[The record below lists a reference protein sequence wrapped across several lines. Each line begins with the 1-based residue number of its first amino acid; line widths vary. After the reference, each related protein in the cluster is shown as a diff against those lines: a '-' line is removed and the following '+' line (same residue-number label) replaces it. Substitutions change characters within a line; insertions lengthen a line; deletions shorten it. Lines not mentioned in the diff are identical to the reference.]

1 MRIAMA
7 RAPHKKTLDT
17 YASKRAFD
25 ITPEPA
31 PLVPSR
37 SGPLL
42 FVVQEHAARR
52 LHYVF
57 RLEWDGVL
65 KSWAIPKGLLIEPG
79 EKHLAVHVEDHPL
92 DYGPFEGVIP
102 PKQYGAGKVI
112 VWDCG
117 IYSPDEGGALAFHD
131 RAAAEQRMRAD
142 LAKGKISVT
151 LAGAKLK
158 GSYALVRTAKEP
170 NSWLLIKHRDSW
182 PKRVL
187 AGEDLAS
194 SVLTANTVQSIGP
207 SPRRIVLAALIPS
220 GPHENLPAELA
231 PMLASDADEPST
243 RPGWLHEPK
252 LDGYR
257 VLAFVTGG
265 KATLRSRNGLDLT
278 ASFPTLVAEL
288 GRQPIQP
295 LVLDGEIVGFE
306 NGRPSF
312 NAMQKRS
319 QLATEREI
327 AEAEQTL
334 PAVFYAFDILHL
346 LGMNLR
352 GAAYE
357 DRRRY
362 LNQCLFPLPHV
373 QPVHTETDG
382 YALYRASIAA
392 GLEGIVSKKA
402 DSIYEPGRRSPHW
415 LKVKAVQTAEFVIGG
430 FTAGEGHRRDGFGA
444 LLLGYWDEHAKLRY
458 AGHVG
463 SGFNDRTLAEIR
475 RRLDALKIAES
486 PFGTKPD
493 LHAPTA
499 WVRPALIAEVQY
511 HEWTPSGTLRA
522 PVFLRLRD
530 DVDAKS
536 VRRKGAGGIATH
548 SESTDLVTSVL
559 QQLATKES
567 SLALT
572 VGAHRVHLSQL
583 DKILWPAHKKWRA
596 ATKGDLLRYLAAM
609 APYMLP
615 HLANRPL
622 TLIRMPDG
630 IFGESFFQKHLTQ
643 NLPSFVETVEVYSK
657 SKTENHVYPLCNNL
671 PTLLWLGQL
680 GTLEFHVWHSSLAET
695 GGRDAVYTG
704 SLANLEASALNHPDY
719 VVFDIDPY
727 IYSGKEAAGAEP
739 EFNKKAFVAGKQVAF
754 WLKELLD
761 ALGLR
766 SFVKTSGKTGL
777 HIFVPIART
786 LTFVEARSVCELIGR
801 HLMTQHP
808 ELITMDWSVEKRPG
822 KIFFDHNMNTR
833 GKTLNVAYSP
843 RGVPGAPVSMP
854 VTWEELPSV
863 LPPDFRMDNAPKLIA
878 ARGDVWRDL
887 HITRQSLEA
896 ALKMSAD

>member
-7 RAPHKKTLDT
+7 RVRKEKALAT

-25 ITPEPA
+25 VTPEPS
-31 PLVPSR
+31 PIVPAR

-52 LHYVF
+52 LHYDF

-79 EKHLAVHVEDHPL
+79 DKHLAVHVEDHPL

-117 IYSPDEGGALAFHD
+117 VYSPDEGGSLAFDD
-131 RAAAEQRMRAD
+131 RAAAEARMRED
-142 LAKGKISVT
+142 LAKGKISIT
-151 LAGAKLK
+151 LAGTKLK
-158 GSYALVRTAKEP
+158 GSYALIRTAKEP
-170 NSWLLIKHRDSW
+170 KSWLLIKHRDRW
-182 PKRVL
+182 PKRPL
-187 AGEDLAS
+187 AEEDLARS
-194 SVLTANTVQSIGP
+194 ALTAQTVQSIGP
-207 SPRRIVLAALIPS
+207 APRRVALAALIPH
-220 GPHENLPAELA
+220 GPREDPPAKLA
-231 PMLASDADEPST
+231 PMLASDADEPSA

-257 VLAFVTGG
+257 VLAFVRAG
-265 KATLRSRNGLDLT
+265 KVTLRSRSGLDLT
-278 ASFPTLVAEL
+278 AAYPAIVAEL
-288 GRQPIQP
+288 EQQPVQP
-295 LVLDGEIVGFE
+295 VVLDGEIVAFE
-306 NGRPSF
+306 EGRPSF

-319 QLATEREI
+319 QLSTPREL
-327 AEAEQTL
+327 ADAEQTL
-334 PAVFYAFDILHL
+334 PTVFYAFDILHA

-362 LNQCLFPLPHV
+362 LNQCLFPTPHV
-373 QPVHTETDG
+373 QPVHAETDS
-382 YALYRASIAA
+382 YALFQASIAT
-392 GLEGIVSKKA
+392 GLEGIVSKKV
-402 DSIYEPGRRSPHW
+402 DSIYEPGRRSTSW
-415 LKVKAVQTAEFVIGG
+415 VKVKAVQSGEFVIGG

-444 LLLGYWDEHAKLRY
+444 LLLGFWDEHAEFRY

-463 SGFNDRTLAEIR
+463 SGFDSRAVAEIR
-475 RRLDALKIAES
+475 RRLDPLQIGVC
-486 PFGTKPD
+486 PFSTRPD
-493 LHAPTA
+493 LHAPTT
-499 WVRPALIAEVQY
+499 WVRPRLAVEVQY

-530 DVDAKS
+530 DVDASS
-536 VRRKGAGGIATH
+536 VRRHAAEGAATRN
-548 SESTDLVTSVL
+548 ESADMVTSVL
-559 QQLATKES
+559 QQLAGKPA
-567 SLALT
+567 SLSLR
-572 VGAHRVHLSQL
+572 VGAHRIGLSQL
-583 DKILWPAHKKWRA
+583 DKILWPAHGKRRA
-596 ATKGDLLRYLAAM
+596 VTKGDLLRYLAAV
-609 APYMLP
+609 APHMLP

-630 IFGESFFQKHLTQ
+630 IYGESFFQKHLTQ
-643 NLPSFVETVEVYSK
+643 KLPPFVETVEVYSK

-680 GTLEFHVWHSSLAET
+680 GTLEFHVWHSSLADSE
-695 GGRDAVYTG
+695 GRQSLYTG

-739 EFNKKAFVAGKQVAF
+739 EFNKKAFVAGKTVAF

-761 ALGLR
+761 ALSLQ

-786 LTFVEARSVCELIGR
+786 LTFPEARSVCELIGR
-801 HLMTQHP
+801 HLMAQHP
-808 ELITMDWSVEKRPG
+808 DLITMDWSVEKRPG
-822 KIFFDHNMNTR
+822 KIFFDHNMNAR

-854 VTWEELPSV
+854 VTWEELPEV
-863 LPPDFRMDNAPKLIA
+863 LPPDFRIDNVPKLMD
-878 ARGDVWRDL
+878 ARADAWRDL
-887 HITRQSLEA
+887 HNTRQSVEA
-896 ALKMSAD
+896 ALRMSAG

>member
-1 MRIAMA
+1 M
-7 RAPHKKTLDT
+7 
-17 YASKRAFD
+17 
-25 ITPEPA
+25 
-31 PLVPSR
+31 
-37 SGPLL
+37 
-42 FVVQEHAARR
+42 
-52 LHYVF
+52 
-57 RLEWDGVL
+57 
-65 KSWAIPKGLLIEPG
+65 
-79 EKHLAVHVEDHPL
+79 
-92 DYGPFEGVIP
+92 
-102 PKQYGAGKVI
+102 
-112 VWDCG
+112 
-117 IYSPDEGGALAFHD
+117 
-131 RAAAEQRMRAD
+131 
-142 LAKGKISVT
+142 
-151 LAGAKLK
+151 
-158 GSYALVRTAKEP
+158 
-170 NSWLLIKHRDSW
+170 
-182 PKRVL
+182 
-187 AGEDLAS
+187 
-194 SVLTANTVQSIGP
+194 
-207 SPRRIVLAALIPS
+207 
-220 GPHENLPAELA
+220 
-231 PMLASDADEPST
+231 
-243 RPGWLHEPK
+243 
-252 LDGYR
+252 
-257 VLAFVTGG
+257 
-265 KATLRSRNGLDLT
+265 
-278 ASFPTLVAEL
+278 
-288 GRQPIQP
+288 
-295 LVLDGEIVGFE
+295 VLDGEIVGFE

-319 QLATEREI
+319 QLSTEREI
-327 AEAEQTL
+327 AEAEQNL

-373 QPVHTETDG
+373 QPVHTETNG
-382 YALYRASIAA
+382 YALYQASIKA

-402 DSIYEPGRRSPHW
+402 DSIYEPGRRSHHW
-415 LKVKAVQTAEFVIGG
+415 LKVKAVQTAELVIGG
-430 FTAGEGHRRDGFGA
+430 FTAGEGHRREGFGA
-444 LLLGYWDEHAKLRY
+444 LLLGYWDEHAKFRY

-475 RRLDALKIAES
+475 RRLETLKIGES
-486 PFGTKPD
+486 PFSTKPD

-499 WVRPALIAEVQY
+499 WARPALVAEVQY

-536 VRRKGAGGIATH
+536 VRRQGTGEIATGN
-548 SESTDLVTSVL
+548 ESTDLVTSVL

-572 VGAHRVHLSQL
+572 IGAHRVHLSQL

-615 HLANRPL
+615 HLASRPL

-630 IFGESFFQKHLTQ
+630 IYGESFFQKHLTQ
-643 NLPSFVETVEVYSK
+643 KLPSFVETVEVYSK
-657 SKTENHVYPLCNNL
+657 TKTENHVYPLCNNL

-680 GTLEFHVWHSSLAET
+680 GTLEFHVWHSTLAET
-695 GGRDAVYTG
+695 AGRDAVYTG

-739 EFNKKAFVAGKQVAF
+739 EFNKKAFVAGKKVAF

-761 ALGLR
+761 ALSLR

-777 HIFVPIART
+777 HIFVPIERT

-801 HLMTQHP
+801 HLMAQHP
-808 ELITMDWSVEKRPG
+808 DLITMDWSVEKRPG

-854 VTWEELPSV
+854 VTWEELPGV
-863 LPPDFRMDNAPKLIA
+863 LPPDFRMDNVPKVMA
-878 ARGDVWRDL
+878 NRGDVWRDL
-887 HITRQSLEA
+887 HNTRQSVEA
-896 ALKMSAD
+896 ALKMSAG

>member
-7 RAPHKKTLDT
+7 RAQNDKALGT

-25 ITPEPA
+25 VTPEPA
-31 PLVPSR
+31 PLVSKR

-52 LHYVF
+52 LHYDF

-102 PKQYGAGKVI
+102 AKQYGAGKVI

-117 IYSPDEGGALAFHD
+117 IYSPDEGGSLAFDD
-131 RAAAEQRMRAD
+131 RAAAEERMRAD
-142 LAKGKISVT
+142 MAKGKISVT
-151 LAGAKLK
+151 LAGSKLK

-170 NSWLLIKHRDSW
+170 NSWLLIKHRDRW

-187 AGEDLAS
+187 PADDLAR
-194 SVLTANTVQSIGP
+194 SVLTAHTVQSIGP
-207 SPRRIVLAALIPS
+207 SPPRVPLAFLTPN
-220 GPHENLPAELA
+220 GPRESLPAKLA

-257 VLAFVTGG
+257 VLASVADGEV
-265 KATLRSRNGLDLT
+265 TLRSRNGLDLT

-288 GRQPIQP
+288 AQQPAQP
-295 LVLDGEIVGFE
+295 VIFDGEIVGFE
-306 NGRPSF
+306 NGKPSF
-312 NAMQKRS
+312 NAIQRRA
-319 QLATEREI
+319 QLSTQREI

-334 PAVFYAFDILHL
+334 PTVFYAFDILHL

-352 GAAYE
+352 GARYV
-357 DRRRY
+357 DRHRY
-362 LNQCLFPLPHV
+362 LNQCLNPLPHV
-373 QPVHTETDG
+373 QSVHTDTNG
-382 YALYRASIAA
+382 YALYQASIAA

-402 DSIYEPGRRSPHW
+402 DSIYEPGKRSPHW

-430 FTAGEGHRRDGFGA
+430 FTTGEGHRRTGFGA
-444 LLLGYWDEHAKLRY
+444 LLLGYWDEQTKFRY

-463 SGFNDRTLAEIR
+463 SGFNDRTLADIR
-475 RRLDALKIAES
+475 QCLDALKVPEC
-486 PFGTKPD
+486 PFSTKPD
-493 LHAPTA
+493 LHAPTT
-499 WVRPALIAEVQY
+499 WVRPALVAEVQY

-530 DVDAKS
+530 DVDVKS
-536 VRRKGAGGIATH
+536 VRRGLAGEMATRN
-548 SESTDLVTSVL
+548 ESTDLVTSVV
-559 QQLATKES
+559 QQLATKQS

-596 ATKGDLLRYLAAM
+596 TTKGDLLRYLAAM

-630 IFGESFFQKHLTQ
+630 IYGEAFFQKHLTQ
-643 NLPSFVETVEVYSK
+643 KLPSFVETVEVYSK
-657 SKTENHVYPLCNNL
+657 SKTQNHVYPLCNNL

-680 GTLEFHVWHSSLAET
+680 GTLEFHVWHSSLAES
-695 GGRDAVYTG
+695 GRDAVYTG
-704 SLANLEASALNHPDY
+704 SLANLEASALNYPDY

-761 ALGLR
+761 ALSLR

-801 HLMTQHP
+801 HLMAQHP
-808 ELITMDWSVEKRPG
+808 DLITMDWSVDKRPG

-854 VTWEELPSV
+854 VTWEELPDV
-863 LPPDFRMDNAPKLIA
+863 LPPDFRMANVPKLMA

-887 HITRQSLEA
+887 HNTRQSLES
-896 ALKMSAD
+896 ALKMSPA

>member
-1 MRIAMA
+1 MA
-7 RAPHKKTLDT
+7 RAQNAKDLAT

-25 ITPEPA
+25 VTPEPSPA
-31 PLVPSR
+31 VPLR

-52 LHYVF
+52 LHYDF

-65 KSWAIPKGLLIEPG
+65 KSWAIPKGLLIDPG

-117 IYSPDEGGALAFHD
+117 IYSPDEDGVLAFDD
-131 RAAAEQRMRAD
+131 RAAAERRMRAD
-142 LAKGKISVT
+142 MAKGKISVT
-151 LAGAKLK
+151 LAGTKLK

-170 NSWLLIKHRDSW
+170 NSWLLIKHRDRW
-182 PKRVL
+182 PKRIL
-187 AGEDLAS
+187 AEDDLAR
-194 SVLTANTVQSIGP
+194 SVLTGQTVQSIGP
-207 SPRRIVLAALIPS
+207 SPRRIALAALIPN
-220 GPHENLPAELA
+220 GPRENLPTKLA
-231 PMLASDADEPST
+231 PMLASDADEPSS
-243 RPGWLHEPK
+243 RPGWFHEPK

-257 VLAFVTGG
+257 VLAFITAG
-265 KATLRSRNGLDLT
+265 KVTLRSRNGLDLT
-278 ASFPTLVAEL
+278 PSYPTIAAEL
-288 GRQPIQP
+288 AAQPVQP
-295 LVLDGEIVGFE
+295 MILDGEIVAFE

-312 NAMQKRS
+312 NAMQRRS
-319 QLATEREI
+319 QLSTEREI

-334 PAVFYAFDILHL
+334 PTVFYAFDILHL

-352 GAAYE
+352 GATYE

-362 LNQCLFPLPHV
+362 LNQCLIPLAHV

-382 YALYRASIAA
+382 YALYQASIAA

-402 DSIYEPGRRSPHW
+402 DSAYEPGRRSPFW
-415 LKVKAVQTAEFVIGG
+415 LKVKAVQSAEFVIGG
-430 FTAGEGHRRDGFGA
+430 FTAGEGHRRDAFGA

-463 SGFNDRTLAEIR
+463 SGFNDRTVAEIR
-475 RRLDALKIAES
+475 KRLVALKTAES
-486 PFGTKPD
+486 PFCTQPD
-493 LHAPTA
+493 LHAPTT
-499 WVRPALIAEVQY
+499 WVRPVLVAEVQY

-536 VRRKGAGGIATH
+536 VGRKGTAGITARN
-548 SESTDLVTSVL
+548 EATDLVTSVL
-559 QQLATKES
+559 RQLATKES
-567 SLALT
+567 SLSLQ
-572 VGAHRVHLSQL
+572 VGAHRIRVSQL
-583 DKILWPAHKKWRA
+583 DKALWPAHRKWRA
-596 ATKGDLLRYLAAM
+596 TTKGDLLRYLAAV

-630 IFGESFFQKHLTQ
+630 IYGESFFQKHLTQ
-643 NLPSFVETVEVYSK
+643 KLPPFVETVEVYSK
-657 SKTENHVYPLCNNL
+657 SKTENHTYPLCNNL

-680 GTLEFHVWHSSLAET
+680 GTLEFHVWHSSLAESE
-695 GGRDAVYTG
+695 GRSAYTG
-704 SLANLEASALNHPDY
+704 SLANLEASALNYPDY

-727 IYSGKEAAGAEP
+727 IYSGKEAPGAEP
-739 EFNKKAFVAGKQVAF
+739 EFNRKAFAAGKTVAL
-754 WLKELLD
+754 WLKDLLD
-761 ALGLR
+761 AMSLR

-786 LTFVEARSVCELIGR
+786 LTFAQARSVCELIGR
-801 HLMTQHP
+801 HLMAQHP
-808 ELITMDWSVEKRPG
+808 DLITMDWSVDKRPG
-822 KIFFDHNMNTR
+822 KIFFDHNMNAR

-843 RGVPGAPVSMP
+843 RGVAGAPVSMP
-854 VTWEELPSV
+854 VTWEELPDV
-863 LPPDFRMDNAPKLIA
+863 EPPDFRMDNVPKLMA

-887 HITRQSLEA
+887 LTTRQSLEA
-896 ALKMSAD
+896 ALNMSTA

>member
-1 MRIAMA
+1 MRIAMP
-7 RAPHKKTLDT
+7 RAQKEKALAT

-25 ITPEPA
+25 VTPEPT
-31 PLVPSR
+31 PLVPTR

-42 FVVQEHAARR
+42 FVIQEHAARR
-52 LHYVF
+52 LHYDF

-79 EKHLAVHVEDHPL
+79 EKHLAIHVEDHPL

-117 IYSPDEGGALAFHD
+117 IYSPDEGGSLAFHD
-131 RAAAEQRMRAD
+131 HALAEQRMRAD
-142 LAKGKISVT
+142 MAKGKISVT
-151 LAGAKLK
+151 LAGTKLK
-158 GSYALVRTAKEP
+158 GSYALVRTAREP
-170 NSWLLIKHRDSW
+170 NSWLLIKHRDRW
-182 PKRVL
+182 AKRVL
-187 AGEDLAS
+187 AEKDLGRSA
-194 SVLTANTVQSIGP
+194 LTAQTVESIGP
-207 SPRRIVLAALIPS
+207 SPRRTALAALIPH
-220 GPHENLPAELA
+220 GPRENLPSKLA
-231 PMLASDADEPST
+231 PMLARDAAEPLP

-257 VLAFVTGG
+257 ALVFISAG
-265 KATLRSRNGLDLT
+265 KATLRSRNGLDIT
-278 ASFPTLVAEL
+278 SSYPAIVAEL
-288 GRQPIQP
+288 EQQPVQP
-295 LVLDGEIVGFE
+295 VVLDGEIVAFE
-306 NGRPSF
+306 DGGPSF
-312 NAMQKRS
+312 NAMQRRA
-319 QLATEREI
+319 QLSTAREI
-327 AEAEQTL
+327 ADAEQTL
-334 PAVFYAFDILHL
+334 PTVFYAFDILHV

-362 LNQCLFPLPHV
+362 LDQCLFPLPHV

-382 YALYRASIAA
+382 YALYQASIAA

-402 DSIYEPGRRSPHW
+402 DSIYEPGRRSPSW
-415 LKVKAVQTAEFVIGG
+415 VKVKAVQSAEFVIGG

-444 LLLGYWDEHAKLRY
+444 LLLGFWDEQAKFRY

-463 SGFNDRTLAEIR
+463 SGFDARTVAAIR
-475 RRLDALKIAES
+475 RRLDALKIGEC
-486 PFGTKPD
+486 PFSVKPE
-493 LHAPTA
+493 LHAPTT
-499 WVRPALIAEVQY
+499 WVRPVVTAEVQY

-536 VRRKGAGGIATH
+536 VRRQPAAATATR
-548 SESTDLVTSVL
+548 SEPADLVTGVL
-559 QQLATKES
+559 QQLASKQACL
-567 SLALT
+567 SLR
-572 VGAHRVHLSQL
+572 VGAHRIGLSQL
-583 DKILWPAHKKWRA
+583 DKVLWPAHKKRRA
-596 ATKGDLLRYLAAM
+596 VTKGDLLRYLAAM

-630 IFGESFFQKHLTQ
+630 IDGESFFQKHLTQ

-680 GTLEFHVWHSSLAET
+680 GTLEFHVWHSSLAEP
-695 GGRDAVYTG
+695 GGSRSVYSG

-739 EFNKKAFVAGKQVAF
+739 EFNKKAFGAGKEVAF

-761 ALGLR
+761 ALSLR

-786 LTFVEARSVCELIGR
+786 LTFIEARSVCELIGR
-801 HLMTQHP
+801 HLMAQHP
-808 ELITMDWSVEKRPG
+808 HLITMDWSVEKRPG

-833 GKTLNVAYSP
+833 GKTLNAAYSP

-854 VTWEELPSV
+854 VTWEELPGV
-863 LPPDFRMDNAPKLIA
+863 LPPDFRIDNVPKLMD
-878 ARGDVWRDL
+878 ARGDAWRDL
-887 HITRQSLEA
+887 QNTRQSVEA
-896 ALKMSAD
+896 ALKMSAG

>member
-1 MRIAMA
+1 MLVAMA
-7 RAPHKKTLDT
+7 RTQNEKTLAT
-17 YASKRAFD
+17 YAGKRAFNV
-25 ITPEPA
+25 TPEP
-31 PLVPSR
+31 PPVVPMR

-52 LHYVF
+52 LHYDF

-92 DYGPFEGVIP
+92 DYAPFEGVIP

-117 IYSPDEGGALAFHD
+117 IYSPDEGGQVVFQD

-142 LAKGKISVT
+142 AAKGKISVT
-151 LAGAKLK
+151 LMGAKLK

-170 NSWLLIKHRDSW
+170 NAWLLIKHRDDW
-182 PKRVL
+182 PQRAL
-187 AGEDLAS
+187 AEGALGD
-194 SVLTANTVQSIGP
+194 SVLTTHTVRSIGP
-207 SPRRIVLAALIPS
+207 SPRRVALAALVPN
-220 GPHENLPAELA
+220 GPRESLPTQLA
-231 PMLASDADEPST
+231 PMLASDADEPPT

-257 VLAFVTGG
+257 VLAFVSDD
-265 KATLRSRNGLDLT
+265 KVTLRSRNGLDIT
-278 ASFPTLVAEL
+278 ASFPTVAAEL
-288 GRQPIQP
+288 AQQPVRP
-295 LVLDGEIVGFE
+295 LILDGEIVAFE

-319 QLATEREI
+319 QLSTEREI
-327 AEAEQTL
+327 AEAEQSMPTVL
-334 PAVFYAFDILHL
+334 YAFDILHA

-362 LNQCLFPLPHV
+362 LSQCLLPLPHL
-373 QPVHTETDG
+373 QLVHAETDG
-382 YALYRASIAA
+382 YALYRASVAA
-392 GLEGIVSKKA
+392 GLEGVVSKKV
-402 DSIYEPGRRSPHW
+402 DSAYEAGKRSRAW
-415 LKVKAVQTAEFVIGG
+415 LKVKAVQMAEFVVGG
-430 FTAGEGHRRDGFGA
+430 FTTGEGHRRDGFGA
-444 LLLGYWDEHAKLRY
+444 LLLGYWDGHAKLRF

-463 SGFNDRTLAEIR
+463 TGFTDRTLSGIR
-475 RRLDALKIAES
+475 KQLDALKVAKS
-486 PFGTKPD
+486 PFLAQPE
-493 LHAPTA
+493 LNAPTT
-499 WVRPALIAEVQY
+499 WVRPALVAEVRYQ
-511 HEWTPSGTLRA
+511 EWTPGGTLRA

-530 DVDAKS
+530 DIDAKT
-536 VRRKGAGGIATH
+536 VRRKEAAQTGMGDEATDVV
-548 SESTDLVTSVL
+548 SSALR
-559 QQLATKES
+559 QLATKEPS
-567 SLALT
+567 VSMVL
-572 VGAHRVHLSQL
+572 GAHRIGLSQL
-583 DKILWPAHKKWRA
+583 DKALWPADKRRRA
-596 ATKGDLLRYLAAM
+596 VTKGDLLRYLAAM
-609 APYMLP
+609 ASYMLP

-630 IFGESFFQKHLTQ
+630 IYGESFFQKHLAQ
-643 NLPSFVETVEVYSK
+643 KLPPFVETVEVYSK

-680 GTLEFHVWHSSLAET
+680 GTLEFHVWHSSIAESE
-695 GGRDAVYTG
+695 GREAAYSG

-719 VVFDIDPY
+719 IVFDIDPY

-739 EFNKKAFVAGKQVAF
+739 EFNTKAFAAGKRVAF

-761 ALGLR
+761 ALSLR

-786 LTFVEARSVCELIGR
+786 LTFEQARSVCELIGR
-801 HLMTQHP
+801 HLMAQHP
-808 ELITMDWSVEKRPG
+808 DVITMDWGVQKREG

-833 GKTLNVAYSP
+833 GKTINVAYSP
-843 RGVPGAPVSMP
+843 RGVLGAPVSMP
-854 VTWEELPSV
+854 VTWEELPDV
-863 LPPDFRMDNAPKLIA
+863 LPPDFRIDNVPKLMST
-878 ARGDVWRDL
+878 RGDAWRDL
-887 HITRQSLEA
+887 HTTRQSVEA
-896 ALKMSAD
+896 ALKMSES

>member
-1 MRIAMA
+1 MRFAMA
-7 RAPHKKTLDT
+7 RAQDAKTLAT

-25 ITPEPA
+25 VTPEPS
-31 PLVPSR
+31 PLVPPR

-52 LHYVF
+52 LHYDF

-65 KSWAIPKGLLIEPG
+65 KSWAIPKGLLIDPG

-117 IYSPDEGGALAFHD
+117 IYSPDEGGTFTFDD
-131 RAAAEQRMRAD
+131 RAAAQRRMRED
-142 LAKGKISVT
+142 MAKGKISVT
-151 LAGAKLK
+151 LAGTKLK
-158 GSYALVRTAKEP
+158 GSFALVRTAKEP
-170 NSWLLIKHRDSW
+170 NSWLLIKHRDRW
-182 PKRVL
+182 LKRVL
-187 AGEDLAS
+187 PADDLAR
-194 SVLTANTVQSIGP
+194 SVLTAQTVQSIGP
-207 SPRRIVLAALIPS
+207 SPRRIALAALIPN
-220 GPHENLPAELA
+220 GPRESLPTKLA
-231 PMLASDADEPST
+231 PMLASEADEPST

-257 VLAFVTGG
+257 VLAYITAG
-265 KATLRSRNGLDLT
+265 KVTLRSRNGLDLT
-278 ASFPTLVAEL
+278 AAYPTIAAEL
-288 GRQPIQP
+288 ATQPVQP
-295 LVLDGEIVGFE
+295 MILDGELVGFE
-306 NGRPSF
+306 DGKPSF

-327 AEAEQTL
+327 AAAEQTL
-334 PAVFYAFDILHL
+334 PTVFYAFDIVHL

-357 DRRRY
+357 DRQRY
-362 LNQCLFPLPHV
+362 LSQCLMPQSHV
-373 QPVHTETDG
+373 QPVHTETDA
-382 YALYRASIAA
+382 YALYQASIAA

-402 DSIYEPGRRSPHW
+402 DSIYEPGRRSPYW
-415 LKVKAVQTAEFVIGG
+415 LKVKAVQTGEFVIGG
-430 FTAGEGHRRDGFGA
+430 FTAGEGHRRDEFGA
-444 LLLGYWDEHAKLRY
+444 LLLGYWDEHAKLHY

-463 SGFNDRTLAEIR
+463 SGFNDRMLTEIR
-475 RRLDALKIAES
+475 KRLAALRTGER
-486 PFGTKPD
+486 PFASEPD
-493 LHAPTA
+493 LHAPTT
-499 WVRPALIAEVQY
+499 WVLPALVAEVQY

-536 VRRKGAGGIATH
+536 VQRRDAAGATAR
-548 SESTDLVTSVL
+548 SDSTDVVTSVL
-559 QQLATKES
+559 RQLATKES
-567 SLALT
+567 SLSLQ
-572 VGAHRVHLSQL
+572 VGAHRIGVSQL
-583 DKILWPAHKKWRA
+583 DKTLWPAHKKWRA

-630 IFGESFFQKHLTQ
+630 IYGESFFQKHLTQ
-643 NLPSFVETVEVYSK
+643 KLPPFVETVEVYSK
-657 SKTENHVYPLCNNL
+657 SKTENHAYPLCNNL
-671 PTLLWLGQL
+671 ATLLWLGQL
-680 GTLEFHVWHSSLAET
+680 GTLEFHVWHSSLAESED
-695 GGRDAVYTG
+695 RAAYSG
-704 SLANLEASALNHPDY
+704 SLAKLEASALNYPDY

-727 IYSGKEAAGAEP
+727 IYSGKEAPGAEP
-739 EFNKKAFVAGKQVAF
+739 EFNRKAFEAGKTVAF

-761 ALGLR
+761 AMSLR

-786 LTFVEARSVCELIGR
+786 LTFVQARSVCELIGR
-801 HLMTQHP
+801 HLMAQHP
-808 ELITMDWSVEKRPG
+808 NVITMDWSVDKRPG
-822 KIFFDHNMNTR
+822 KIFFDHNMNAR

-854 VTWEELPSV
+854 VTWEELPGV
-863 LPPDFRMDNAPKLIA
+863 QPPDFRMDNAPKLMA
-878 ARGDVWRDL
+878 ARGDVWREL
-887 HITRQSLEA
+887 QTTRQSVEA
-896 ALKMSAD
+896 ALKMSTA

>member
-1 MRIAMA
+1 MA
-7 RAPHKKTLDT
+7 RAQKDKPLET
-17 YASKRAFD
+17 YAGKRAFNV
-25 ITPEPA
+25 TPEPR
-31 PLVPSR
+31 PVVPIR

-52 LHYVF
+52 LHYDF

-92 DYGPFEGVIP
+92 DYAPFEGVIP

-117 IYSPDEGGALAFHD
+117 IYSPDEGGPLVFHD
-131 RAAAEQRMRAD
+131 RGAAEQRMRAD
-142 LAKGKISVT
+142 AARGKISVT

-170 NSWLLIKHRDSW
+170 NSWLLIKHRDPW
-182 PKRVL
+182 PKRTL
-187 AGEDLAS
+187 AEDALAA
-194 SVLTANTVQSIGP
+194 SVLSAHTVQSIGP
-207 SPRRIVLAALIPS
+207 SPRRIALAALVPN
-220 GPHENLPAELA
+220 GPRGTMPAKLA
-231 PMLASDADEPST
+231 PMLASDADEPPT
-243 RPGWLHEPK
+243 RPGWVHEPK

-257 VLAFVTGG
+257 VLAFVTEE
-265 KATLRSRNGLDLT
+265 KVTLRSRNGLDIT
-278 ASFPTLVAEL
+278 AAFPTIAAEL
-288 GRQPIQP
+288 AQQPVRPVI
-295 LVLDGEIVGFE
+295 LDGEIVSFE

-319 QLATEREI
+319 QLSTEREI
-327 AEAEQTL
+327 TEAEQTMPTVL
-334 PAVFYAFDILHL
+334 YAFDILHV

-352 GAAYE
+352 GLTYE

-362 LNQCLFPLPHV
+362 LTQCLFPLPHV
-373 QPVHTETDG
+373 QLVHAGADG
-382 YALYRASIAA
+382 YALYRASVAA
-392 GLEGIVSKKA
+392 GLEGVVSKRA
-402 DSIYEPGRRSPHW
+402 DSGYESGRRSRAW
-415 LKVKAVQTAEFVIGG
+415 LKVKAVQSAEFVIGG
-430 FTAGEGHRRDGFGA
+430 FTTGEGHRRDGFGA
-444 LLLGYWDEHAKLRY
+444 LLLGYWDEHDKLRF

-463 SGFNDRTLAEIR
+463 TGFDDRAVRDIR
-475 RRLDALKIAES
+475 KQLDALRVAKN
-486 PFGTKPD
+486 PFLAQPE
-493 LHAPTA
+493 LNAPTT
-499 WVRPALIAEVQY
+499 WVRPALVAEVRYQ
-511 HEWTPSGTLRA
+511 EWTPSGTLRA
-522 PVFLRLRD
+522 PAFLRLRD
-530 DVDAKS
+530 DVDAKA
-536 VRRKGAGGIATH
+536 VRRREAASSGRDQATDVV
-548 SESTDLVTSVL
+548 SNVL
-559 QQLATKES
+559 QQLATLTP

-572 VGAHRVHLSQL
+572 VGPHRIGLSQL
-583 DKILWPAHKKWRA
+583 DKTLWPADKKRRA
-596 ATKGDLLRYLAAM
+596 VSKGDLLRYLAAM

-630 IFGESFFQKHLTQ
+630 IYGESFFQKHLQ
-643 NLPSFVETVEVYSK
+643 QKLPPFVETVEVYSK

-680 GTLEFHVWHSSLAET
+680 GTLEFHVWHSSVAESA
-695 GGRDAVYTG
+695 GGQAAYSG

-719 VVFDIDPY
+719 IAFDIDPY

-739 EFNKKAFVAGKQVAF
+739 EFNTKAFAAGKRVAW

-761 ALGLR
+761 ALSLR

-786 LTFVEARSVCELIGR
+786 LTFEQARSVCELIGR
-801 HLMTQHP
+801 HLMAQHP
-808 ELITMDWSVEKRPG
+808 DVITMDWGVQKRAG

-854 VTWEELPSV
+854 VTWEELPDL
-863 LPPDFRMDNAPKLIA
+863 LPPDFRIDNVPKLMS
-878 ARGDVWRDL
+878 ARGDPWRDL
-887 HITRQSLEA
+887 HSTRQSVEA
-896 ALKMSAD
+896 ALKMSAR

>member
-7 RAPHKKTLDT
+7 RAQNDKALGT

-25 ITPEPA
+25 VTPEPA

-52 LHYVF
+52 LHYDF

-102 PKQYGAGKVI
+102 AKQYGAGKVI

-117 IYSPDEGGALAFHD
+117 IYSPDEGGSLAFAD
-131 RAAAEQRMRAD
+131 RAAAEERMRAD
-142 LAKGKISVT
+142 MAKGKISVT
-151 LAGAKLK
+151 LAGSKLK

-170 NSWLLIKHRDSW
+170 NSWLLIKHRDGW
-182 PKRVL
+182 PKRVV
-187 AGEDLAS
+187 AADDLAR
-194 SVLTANTVQSIGP
+194 SVLTAHTVQSIVP
-207 SPRRIVLAALIPS
+207 SPPRVPLASLTPN
-220 GPHENLPAELA
+220 GPRESLPAKLA

-257 VLAFVTGG
+257 VLASVAGG
-265 KATLRSRNGLDLT
+265 KVTLRSRNGLDLT

-288 GRQPIQP
+288 AQQPTQP
-295 LVLDGEIVGFE
+295 VLFDGEIVGFE
-306 NGRPSF
+306 NGKPSF
-312 NAMQKRS
+312 NAIQRRA
-319 QLATEREI
+319 QLTTEREI

-334 PAVFYAFDILHL
+334 PTVFYAFDILHL

-357 DRRRY
+357 DRHRY
-362 LNQCLFPLPHV
+362 LNQCLNPLPHV
-373 QPVHTETDG
+373 QSVHTDTNG
-382 YALYRASIAA
+382 YALYQASIAA

-402 DSIYEPGRRSPHW
+402 DSIYEPGKRSPHW

-430 FTAGEGHRRDGFGA
+430 FTTGEGHRRAGFGA
-444 LLLGYWDEHAKLRY
+444 LLLGYWDEQKNFRY

-463 SGFNDRTLAEIR
+463 SGFNDRTLADIR
-475 RRLDALKIAES
+475 RRLDALKVTEC
-486 PFGTKPD
+486 PFSTKPD
-493 LHAPTA
+493 RHAPTT
-499 WVRPALIAEVQY
+499 WVRPVLVAEVQY

-530 DVDAKS
+530 DVDGKS
-536 VRRKGAGGIATH
+536 VRRGLVGEMAPR
-548 SESTDLVTSVL
+548 SESTDLVTSLL
-559 QQLATKES
+559 QQLATKQS
-567 SLALT
+567 SLALS

-583 DKILWPAHKKWRA
+583 DKILWPAQKKRRA
-596 ATKGDLLRYLAAM
+596 TTKGDLLRYLAAM

-630 IFGESFFQKHLTQ
+630 IDGESFFQKHLTQ

-680 GTLEFHVWHSSLAET
+680 GTLEFHVWHSSLAESD
-695 GGRDAVYTG
+695 GDAIYTG
-704 SLANLEASALNHPDY
+704 SLANLEASALNYPDY

-754 WLKELLD
+754 WLKDLLD
-761 ALGLR
+761 ALSLR

-801 HLMTQHP
+801 HLMAQHP
-808 ELITMDWSVEKRPG
+808 DLITMDWSVDKRPG

-854 VTWEELPSV
+854 VTWEELPGV
-863 LPPDFRMDNAPKLIA
+863 LPPDFRMDNVPKLMA

-887 HITRQSLEA
+887 HNTRQSLEA
-896 ALKMSAD
+896 ALKMSPA